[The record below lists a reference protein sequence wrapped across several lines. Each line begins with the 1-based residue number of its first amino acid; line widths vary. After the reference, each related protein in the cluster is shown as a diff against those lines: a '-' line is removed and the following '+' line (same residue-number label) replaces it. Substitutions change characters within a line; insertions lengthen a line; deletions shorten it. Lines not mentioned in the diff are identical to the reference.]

1 MQTRVVAVR
10 DTDVLLLLL
19 AHYGRIRCT
28 RIYMKA
34 GTSNAPKYF
43 PGHGIRM
50 LLSNDLVDTLLAF
63 HAITG
68 CETVSVQWP
77 WQENSLGGI
86 QETSH

>member
-1 MQTRVVAVR
+1 METIVAAVR

-34 GTSNAPKYF
+34 GTSNAPKYL
-43 PGHGIRM
+43 PGHYIRM
-50 LLSNDLVDTLLAF
+50 LLAIPLVDTLLAF

-68 CETVSVQWP
+68 CDNVSVQWP
-77 WQENSLGGI
+77 WEENSLGGI
-86 QETSH
+86 QATPQ